1 MNETGRLI
9 GTAFT
14 ARDTMQV
21 VDAVVPDRTLR
32 FWGMSYGTVL
42 GSTLAALFPDRVD
55 RMILDGVINPI
66 EYYQNR

>member
-14 ARDTMQV
+14 ARDIMRV
-21 VDAVVPDRTLR
+21 VDAIVPDKTLR
-32 FWGMSYGTVL
+32 FWGISYGTVL

-55 RMILDGVINPI
+55 RMILDGVINPT
-66 EYYQNR
+66 EYYQGR